1 MSKATIKRFLMLLSS
16 RSGIEQARLYQL
28 VQAAERCYCL
38 RNMKGQYEFGSALKL
53 FNPPFDLIG
62 EYYQAGYLYIQGHK
76 DAALEILDTVR
87 EQAPCAYQD
96 KSLLTRGGIYQLEG
110 DIDESMKVRLAASKS
125 ETLSIA
131 LDAAL
136 GISALLGMEG
146 KHDKAVEYLESVLP
160 HASKLGDVPLQHDLY
175 NSYATELAEIGKT
188 EEAMKVI
195 IPVINS
201 RYVQY
206 HPNWLETESDIR
218 EKSTRKS
225 MITFARSNV
234 IYFPVREVE
243 EAEEVEEVEPEEPQF
258 PHARFISESFNVQNK
273 VEDWMYGTME
283 PEDFSTLI
291 FALVES
297 DDELER
303 DMILEKLVDST
314 FPHTQEGKEAKDKW
328 RKDIIAKIKDEMKKP
343 EK

>member
-1 MSKATIKRFLMLLSS
+1 
-16 RSGIEQARLYQL
+16 
-28 VQAAERCYCL
+28 
-38 RNMKGQYEFGSALKL
+38 MKGQYEFGSALKL
-53 FNPPFDLIG
+53 FNHPFDLIG

-76 DAALEILDTVR
+76 DTALEILDTVR
-87 EQAPCAYQD
+87 EQAPPAYQD

-131 LDAAL
+131 LDASL

-188 EEAMKVI
+188 DEAMKVI
-195 IPVINS
+195 IPVVNS

-225 MITFARSNV
+225 MVTLNRSNV
-234 IYFPVREVE
+234 IYFPVRE
-243 EAEEVEEVEPEEPQF
+243 PEESQDIEETETEETEPSY
-258 PHARFISESFNVQNK
+258 PHANFISDVFDVRDK
-273 VEDWMYGTME
+273 VEDWIYSSTE
-283 PEDFSTLI
+283 PNDLTTLMLAI
-291 FALVES
+291 GET
-297 DDELER
+297 DDRIER
-303 DMILEKLVDST
+303 EMIIEEVIDAT
-314 FPHTQEGKEAKDKW
+314 FPNTDEAKEAKQRW
-328 RKDIIAKIKDEMKKP
+328 RDGLLAKMKEQMKPP